1 MEVNR
6 DKKMNKNLQ
15 HKFATIVRLK
25 GIIRFLIIILLWS
38 FANQSVYALE
48 IEEAIALANE
58 NSVEIQIEKNRS
70 EYVAL
75 SKIEAVSEF
84 LPNAS
89 YNYRDGKR
97 KTRISNLSDK
107 QDDQVKTLN
116 FNQSLFKGFS
126 SVLKFRE
133 SILSHRSAQENLNFV
148 KNEIALKVA
157 DSYMNILKYQQI
169 NDIIIKLA
177 IDYKKLLN
185 LADKKLSLK
194 DIDYGEYSSYE
205 LNAKKNEIEGAQND
219 ISLNSYKS
227 IFSHFTNSDPHE
239 FVFPKLAESITIVD
253 EQEKM
258 DDLVNLALNQNP
270 KIKSTNLATKA
281 KKTAIA
287 TQVGKLMPEISL
299 NYQAET
305 QKSSYYFDGQDV
317 RNRSVY
323 LNFAIPIFQSGI
335 EYSSI
340 AKAHKESQIA
350 SLENQLYI
358 KEIRKGIIE
367 EYHKFLLLQR
377 NLFSSLSALESSNK
391 ALVMAKKKL
400 DKKDIGMMEYL
411 LKEIENFE
419 LLKQMIIIKCDY
431 FISYYNIKFLTGE
444 INVKN

>member
-1 MEVNR
+1 
-6 DKKMNKNLQ
+6 MNKNPQ

-25 GIIRFLIIILLWS
+25 GIIRFLIILLFLS
-38 FANQSVYALE
+38 FANKPVFALE
-48 IEEAIALANE
+48 IEEAIILANE

-70 EYVAL
+70 EYVSLA
-75 SKIEAVSEF
+75 KFDAVSEF

-97 KTRISNLSDK
+97 KTRISTLSDK

-116 FNQSLFKGFS
+116 FSQSLFKGFS

-133 SILSHRSAQENLNFV
+133 STLSHRSAQENLNFV
-148 KNEIALKVA
+148 RNEIALKVA
-157 DSYMNILKYQQI
+157 DSYLNILKYQQI
-169 NDIIIKLA
+169 SEVIIKLA
-177 IDYKKLLN
+177 GDYKKLLV
-185 LADKKLSLK
+185 LANKKLLLK
-194 DIDYGEYSSYE
+194 DIDYSEYSTYE
-205 LNAKKNEIEGAQND
+205 LSAKKNEIEGAQND

-227 IFSHFTNSDPHE
+227 IFTHYTDSTPQE
-239 FVFPKLAESITIVD
+239 FSFPKLAESITIID
-253 EQEKM
+253 EKEKM
-258 DDLVNLALNQNP
+258 SDLVDLALNQNP
-270 KIKSTNLATKA
+270 KIKSANLATKA

-335 EYSSI
+335 EYSAI
-340 AKAHKESQIA
+340 AKANKESQIA

-358 KEIRKGIIE
+358 KEIRKGIME

-377 NLFSSLSALESSNK
+377 NLYASLSALESSDK
-391 ALVMAKKKL
+391 ALIMAKKKL
-400 DKKDIGMMEYL
+400 EKKDIGMMEYL

-419 LLKQMIIIKCDY
+419 LLKQMIIVKCDY